1 MRSVS
6 TTTLM
11 YSHCFGTTA
20 ERSHCGQHII
30 HDRNKEDRKAQYT
43 QYYQTA
49 HWVRIAQINI
59 RQRQDAEF
67 HHIRSFFSFGIT
79 LHGFLYTIVHRL
91 YAFRTFQAEK
101 NVINII
107 RLPCAA
113 TINIFFKSRQWN
125 DCVMRIYRIAGNI
138 LINTTYSDI
147 QHFTH
152 GESLSNRLLVTKKF
166 ACFTLWEKDRQRCS
180 QFVWVAT

>member
-1 MRSVS
+1 
-6 TTTLM
+6 M

-20 ERSHCGQHII
+20 ERSHCSQHII

-43 QYYQTA
+43 QYYQTSYI
-49 HWVRIAQINI
+49 VRRTEIDI
-59 RQRQDAEF
+59 RQWQDAEF
-67 HHIRSFFSFGIT
+67 HYIRSFFSLGIT
-79 LHGFLYTIVHRL
+79 LYGFLYAIIHRL

-107 RLPCAA
+107 RLPCA
-113 TINIFFKSRQWN
+113 TSINIFFKSRQWN